1 MRQLTAVGA
10 DVDAEDSSGATPL
23 LWAMQRYG
31 ASSPT
36 VVALKAAKAA
46 KEDIMP
52 KVWWPPY

>member
-1 MRQLTAVGA
+1 MSSVEDLTVLIKAKA
-10 DVDAEDSSGATPL
+10 AE
-23 LWAMQRYG
+23 
-31 ASSPT
+31 